1 MFWGKG
7 FRDMC
12 VSMYLAHTKHASR
25 DADAKNINYKDIKP
39 KSRIIHVIRHKV
51 VRKMGNAEEPMR
63 TCSNA
68 ICFLLSLSLTLSIAF
83 SVCAA
88 AFLFGMQASFCV

>member
-1 MFWGKG
+1 
-7 FRDMC
+7 MC

-39 KSRIIHVIRHKV
+39 KSRIIHVIRPKV
-51 VRKMGNAEEPMR
+51 VRKLGNAEEPMR

-68 ICFLLSLSLTLSIAF
+68 ICFLLSLSPSLSL
-83 SVCAA
+83 SVLL
-88 AFLFGMQASFCV
+88 LFYLVCKLVSVSDRIGKLFRLPC